1 MAFALWHAPPRQQAA
16 DSPAPSIFTYF
27 QLWKNYRAYP
37 QVTAAMLDALSP
49 GLRPELLRSLL
60 TQLPLSGAVSAS
72 AVDHVLAVLDTHAL
86 LAEVVPDSAPA
97 VDAFVE
103 RVLALSAS
111 QQARDCERSCS
122 SGAMPQR
129 APDSRSVPCRTKAA
143 SQPPGSWP

>member
-1 MAFALWHAPPRQQAA
+1 
-16 DSPAPSIFTYF
+16 
-27 QLWKNYRAYP
+27 
-37 QVTAAMLDALSP
+37 MLDALSP